1 MVAVRSAYNFVYD
14 TDWGMG
20 IVTMAIVVT
29 MLSGKKINLTQR
41 SAMQESISAN
51 KVGGIIRLSR
61 FIIITSAV
69 IELLGAIVLAFVFC
83 NPKTDF

>member
-1 MVAVRSAYNFVYD
+1 
-14 TDWGMG
+14 MG